1 MKTLRSSEVARL
13 AGVNVETLRFYE
25 RKGILP
31 EPPRRE
37 SGYREFPA
45 DTVALIRFVKR
56 AQELGFS
63 LREIKG
69 LLELRDLP
77 RPSRADIRRV
87 ASDKITEIETKI
99 RDLEAI
105 RAALGRLV
113 QACSGRG
120 AIAGC
125 PIVEALAC
133 DGACGEKSQSAAS
146 KTSRKG
152 HERS

>member
-1 MKTLRSSEVARL
+1 MKTLRSGEVARL

-37 SGYREFPA
+37 SGYREFAPDA
-45 DTVALIRFVKR
+45 VALIRFVKR

-77 RPSRADIRRV
+77 RASCAEIRRI
-87 ASDKITEIETKI
+87 ASDKVSEIEAKI
-99 RDLEAI
+99 RDLEAM

-120 AIAGC
+120 PIAGC
-125 PIVEALAC
+125 PIVEALVC
-133 DGACGEKSQSAAS
+133 DGACGEKSQSS
-146 KTSRKG
+146 VLKTSRKG
-152 HERS
+152 QTRS